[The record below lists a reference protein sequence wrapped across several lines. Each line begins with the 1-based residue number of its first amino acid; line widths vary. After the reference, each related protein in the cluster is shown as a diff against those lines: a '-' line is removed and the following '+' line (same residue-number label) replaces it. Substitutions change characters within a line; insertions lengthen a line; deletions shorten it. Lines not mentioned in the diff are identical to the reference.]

1 MISKREWYAALRRVL
16 QRMAMMGAGIFM
28 MSAMFYWLV
37 WAKPLD
43 ASIMA
48 VTSLVLTGYGFA

>member
-1 MISKREWYAALRRVL
+1 MAL
-16 QRMAMMGAGIFM
+16 MGAGIFM

-43 ASIMA
+43 AAIMA

>member
-16 QRMAMMGAGIFM
+16 QRMALMGAGIFM

-37 WAKPLD
+37 WENPLD

>member
-16 QRMAMMGAGIFM
+16 QRMALMGAGIFM

-43 ASIMA
+43 AAIMA

>member
-16 QRMAMMGAGIFM
+16 QRMALMGAGIFM

-37 WAKPLD
+37 WANPLD
-43 ASIMA
+43 AAIMA
-48 VTSLVLTGYGFA
+48 VTSLVLTGDGFA

>member
-16 QRMAMMGAGIFM
+16 QRMALMGAGIFM

-43 ASIMA
+43 AAVMA
-48 VTSLVLTGYGFA
+48 TISAVLVRYGAA